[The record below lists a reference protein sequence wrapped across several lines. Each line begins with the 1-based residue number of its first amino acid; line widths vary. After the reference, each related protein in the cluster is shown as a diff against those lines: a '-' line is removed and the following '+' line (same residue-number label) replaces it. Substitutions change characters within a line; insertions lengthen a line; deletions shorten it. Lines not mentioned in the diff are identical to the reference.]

1 MSNLL
6 VTTIQ
11 DKDGGST
18 ITVPT
23 SGTFTLGAGWIWLE
37 TLTASASA
45 TLDSE
50 VTAGYDGTYKDV
62 VYTLTD
68 IMPATDGT
76 DIWIRVKDSTY
87 QADAADY
94 EYGVHGQ
101 ASSGAFN
108 NATSQGAAQILL
120 NCGDNVGSEA
130 DEGISGIVRLSS
142 PDNATR
148 PAGFQWEMLWWDD
161 QATPVLFKDN
171 GGGAYNGSFNAITG
185 VRFMMS
191 SGNITSGTIQ
201 VYGVQ
206 S

>member
-94 EYGVHGQ
+94 EYAMRAVSSGGGQ
-101 ASSGAFN
+101 AFTN
-108 NATSQGAAQILL
+108 SQGAAQILL
-120 NCGDNVGSEA
+120 NSTDQIGSEA
-130 DEGISGIVRLSS
+130 DEGFSGVVTLSS
-142 PDNATR
+142 PDSATR
-148 PAGFQWEMLWWDD
+148 PSSFIYDGSWWDD
-161 QATPVLFKDN
+161 AATPLLWRNN
-171 GGGAYNGSFNAITG
+171 GTGAYNGSFNAITG